1 MKNTLIAEASISV
14 DATPAKVWEALTTS
28 ELIKKYLMGTNASSD
43 WREGSAI
50 EYTGEYEGR
59 SYHDKGVI
67 IKLEP
72 EKIFQSTYLS
82 SMSGKADKPENYK
95 LVTYKIAAKD
105 NKTVVTVS
113 QDNNETEKEKEHS
126 TENWKMVLKKLKEVV
141 EDEHEWA

>member
-14 DATPAKVWEALTTS
+14 DASPAKVWEALTTPG
-28 ELIKKYLMGTNASSD
+28 LIKKYLMGTNVSTD

-50 EYTGEYEGR
+50 EYTGEYEGQTYR
-59 SYHDKGVI
+59 DKGVI
-67 IKLEP
+67 IKMEP
-72 EKIFQSTYLS
+72 EKLFQSTYFS
-82 SMSGKADKPENYK
+82 SMSGKTDKPENYK
-95 LVTYKIAAKD
+95 LVTYKITEEE